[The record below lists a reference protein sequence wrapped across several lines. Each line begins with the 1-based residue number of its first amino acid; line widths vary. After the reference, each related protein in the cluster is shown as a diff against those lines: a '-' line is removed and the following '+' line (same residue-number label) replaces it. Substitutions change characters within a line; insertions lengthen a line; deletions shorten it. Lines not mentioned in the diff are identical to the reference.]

1 MCVSGVYKLILGRK
15 IFCLILRKYD
25 KAAIN
30 LSHVKGVVF
39 CYHAFLTKMKN
50 AYNLRRQIKIA
61 QQIRECVCVCL
72 FLLNLFLELFVILS
86 FISFS

>member
-39 CYHAFLTKMKN
+39 WLPRLLDKN
-50 AYNLRRQIKIA
+50 EQCIQFEASN
-61 QQIRECVCVCL
+61 
-72 FLLNLFLELFVILS
+72 
-86 FISFS
+86 